1 MSRVFPAGRALRTFE
16 AAARHLNFSRAADEL
31 GLTPAA
37 VSYQIKDIEAQLGAV
52 RAHQPQHPAD
62 AGGRGAGRRRRRCAG
77 RPAPRHRPRRLARGQ
92 QAAPVGRALRHE
104 LAAAAPA
111 ALRAAHPQWE
121 LSFDISDELRDFD
134 AHDLDA
140 AIRYGAGRYPGVVT
154 HRLFS
159 TVVVPVCSP
168 RLLEAGPAPRQPR
181 DLAAHTL
188 CYVDCRPGG
197 VVWPNWA
204 LWMAAAG
211 VPDFDDSGC
220 VAFTESSH
228 VAQAVMDGGAVGLVE
243 RELVARELAEG
254 RLVQLF
260 DVGVTAGGDPPITW
274 PIPNGANAPGGGAAR
289 WMLAELRPDA

>member
-1 MSRVFPAGRALRTFE
+1 MRWTACAAPPPA
-16 AAARHLNFSRAADEL
+16 
-31 GLTPAA
+31 
-37 VSYQIKDIEAQLGAV
+37 
-52 RAHQPQHPAD
+52 
-62 AGGRGAGRRRRRCAG
+62 
-77 RPAPRHRPRRLARGQ
+77 RRLARGQ
-92 QAAPVGRALRHE
+92 QTLRLSVGARFATNWLLPR
-104 LAAAAPA
+104 LPRF
-111 ALRAAHPQWE
+111 RAAHPQWE
-121 LSFDISDELRDFD
+121 LSFDISDALRDFD

-254 RLVQLF
+254 RLIQLF
-260 DVGVTAGGDPPITW
+260 DVGVAAGGDHAYHLAYPES
-274 PIPNGANAPGGGAAR
+274 GAKAPGVAALR
-289 WMLAELRPDA
+289 DWMLAELGRSDA

>member
-1 MSRVFPAGRALRTFE
+1 MTWTRPSDM
-16 AAARHLNFSRAADEL
+16 AR
-31 GLTPAA
+31 
-37 VSYQIKDIEAQLGAV
+37 
-52 RAHQPQHPAD
+52 
-62 AGGRGAGRRRRRCAG
+62 
-77 RPAPRHRPRRLARGQ
+77 
-92 QAAPVGRALRHE
+92 
-104 LAAAAPA
+104 
-111 ALRAAHPQWE
+111 
-121 LSFDISDELRDFD
+121 
-134 AHDLDA
+134 A
-140 AIRYGAGRYPGVVT
+140 AIRRRDAPAVQHGGGAG
-154 HRLFS
+154 
-159 TVVVPVCSP
+159 CSP

-254 RLVQLF
+254 RLIQLF
-260 DVGVTAGGDPPITW
+260 DVGVAAGGDHAYHLAYRIRRQ
-274 PIPNGANAPGGGAAR
+274 GAGRSAAR
-289 WMLAELRPDA
+289 LDAGGIGAFRCLEIARGAPPAVHNHAWPARARGRWPSLPSLSQRNRRGPDTLGIVDDPAQRQERRGAGAPLLDMLGAITGLSPPT

>member
-1 MSRVFPAGRALRTFE
+1 MG
-16 AAARHLNFSRAADEL
+16 ARFATNWLL
-31 GLTPAA
+31 
-37 VSYQIKDIEAQLGAV
+37 
-52 RAHQPQHPAD
+52 
-62 AGGRGAGRRRRRCAG
+62 
-77 RPAPRHRPRRLARGQ
+77 PRLPRF
-92 QAAPVGRALRHE
+92 
-104 LAAAAPA
+104 
-111 ALRAAHPQWE
+111 RAAHPQWE

-254 RLVQLF
+254 RLIQLF
-260 DVGVTAGGDPPITW
+260 DVGV
-274 PIPNGANAPGGGAAR
+274 AALR
-289 WMLAELRPDA
+289 DWMLAELGRSDA

>member
-1 MSRVFPAGRALRTFE
+1 M
-16 AAARHLNFSRAADEL
+16 
-31 GLTPAA
+31 
-37 VSYQIKDIEAQLGAV
+37 
-52 RAHQPQHPAD
+52 
-62 AGGRGAGRRRRRCAG
+62 
-77 RPAPRHRPRRLARGQ
+77 
-92 QAAPVGRALRHE
+92 
-104 LAAAAPA
+104 
-111 ALRAAHPQWE
+111 
-121 LSFDISDELRDFD
+121 
-134 AHDLDA
+134 
-140 AIRYGAGRYPGVVT
+140 T

-228 VAQAVMDGGAVGLVE
+228 VAQAVMDGGAVGLVGGNWS
-243 RELVARELAEG
+243 RASWPR
-254 RLVQLF
+254 
-260 DVGVTAGGDPPITW
+260 AGWSSCSTW
-274 PIPNGANAPGGGAAR
+274 A
-289 WMLAELRPDA
+289 